1 MSPVTPFSARPP
13 SPLLAPGCCV
23 RAYLSWRLPR
33 ADADHG
39 AANVTLELQMLVP
52 VLKPGD
58 YVIVE
63 DTNLDGHEHAVAP
76 GWGPSPY
83 DAITQFMAMNRDVF
97 ERDLHREV
105 KFGFSQA
112 MAVRAC
118 VRACARASGRGRL
131 EQCSMRRPAL
141 RSALPF
147 SCLRSPSPSPA
158 SPPREYHL
166 RGL

>member
-1 MSPVTPFSARPP
+1 
-13 SPLLAPGCCV
+13 
-23 RAYLSWRLPR
+23 
-33 ADADHG
+33 
-39 AANVTLELQMLVP
+39 MLVP

-118 VRACARASGRGRL
+118 VRARVGVGVWSSARCAGRL
-131 EQCSMRRPAL
+131 PVRP
-141 RSALPF
+141 
-147 SCLRSPSPSPA
+147 CLSRACNPHPQVSA
-158 SPPREYHL
+158 SPPREHHL
-166 RGL
+166 RGLTPHTVSRASCVSGERQKMVISSTP